1 MKKVRGLKDREAGM
15 LQRLVFRGAK
25 SRRGEVPEPVRL
37 MARSSRTLWAGAFF
51 EIFFGRARRLDPHLE
66 SLASLKS
73 AGIVG
78 CVF

>member
-1 MKKVRGLKDREAGM
+1 MTTVRGLEDREAGL
-15 LQRLVFRGAK
+15 LQRLLFRGAK
-25 SRRGEVPEPVRL
+25 ARRGVVPEPVRL
-37 MARSSRTLWAGAFF
+37 MARSSRVVWAAAFF

-73 AGIVG
+73 AGMVG

>member
-1 MKKVRGLKDREAGM
+1 MKTVRGLEDREAG
-15 LQRLVFRGAK
+15 LLRRLLFRGAK
-25 SRRGEVPEPVRL
+25 ARRGVVPEPVRL
-37 MARSSRTLWAGAFF
+37 MARSSRVVWAAAFF

-73 AGIVG
+73 AGMVG